1 MPRAKRTAM
10 RIAALALTVA
20 CIAPLADE
28 ASGDDASGDFHVD
41 SSRPDDYA
49 GTRQDIESNLT
60 DELAVKLRQF
70 DEWAVEREQ
79 DAAAA
84 QAAGAQAGG
93 SPGGDGGD
101 ANAHPNAGDAA
112 AGGTAMVEADGRAD
126 ATSAS
131 RPARN
136 VPVPTAATRP
146 TTADRRFPA
155 TYPQQPAKADRVR
168 REDDVARM
176 LREAAEQEDNPIRK
190 QELMEQYEVYVRS
203 L

>member
-1 MPRAKRTAM
+1 MRTATL
-10 RIAALALTVA
+10 ALAA
-20 CIAPLADE
+20 SCIATSADE
-28 ASGDDASGDFHVD
+28 PSADFHVD

-79 DAAAA
+79 DAAVAA
-84 QAAGAQAGG
+84 QDGG
-93 SPGGDGGD
+93 PSGGD
-101 ANAHPNAGDAA
+101 ADGAA
-112 AGGTAMVEADGRAD
+112 ADSTAMAEADGHTE

-131 RPARN
+131 LPARS
-136 VPVPTAATRP
+136 VPVRTSATRP
-146 TTADRRFPA
+146 TTTERRFPA
-155 TYPQQPAKADRVR
+155 TYPQQPPPKADQAR

-190 QELMEQYEVYVRS
+190 KELVEQYEAYVRS